1 MRGLP
6 ADGICDANTW
16 ELLVES
22 SWLLGSRLLYLTSP
36 QLRGDDIDLLQTTL
50 AKLGFHCG
58 RVDGILGPRTIAA
71 LSDFQLNYG
80 LIADGVC
87 GEETLQAL
95 DRISGQSGEGPG
107 VVTVREYEKL
117 RDNIASSSGHRI
129 VIGHFGAA
137 AEIARGVVRAMRK
150 ATYEVALVESFDE
163 RAHAR
168 TANAFQA
175 DVYVAISLCDDEQES
190 VLFYQSDT
198 TISAGGYLLAA
209 ELQHHLS
216 SVGTPVVV
224 TTGSQ
229 LPVLRETT
237 MPAAI
242 CLLGLRLQDQEVVPS
257 IANAITAWCRNPL
270 ARAE

>member
-1 MRGLP
+1 M
-6 ADGICDANTW
+6 CDTNTW
-16 ELLVES
+16 TLLVES

-36 QLRGDDIDLLQTTL
+36 QLRGDDVELLQTTL
-50 AKLGFHCG
+50 ARLGFNCG
-58 RVDGILGPRTIAA
+58 RIDGILGPRTVAA

-80 LIADGVC
+80 LVADGVC

-107 VVTVREYEKL
+107 VVSVREYEIL
-117 RDNIASSSGHRI
+117 RDNIASSFGHRI
-129 VIGHFGAA
+129 VIAHFGAA
-137 AEIARGVVRAMRK
+137 ADVARGVVRAMRN
-150 ATYEVALVESFDE
+150 ASFEVALVESTDE

-175 DVYVAISLCDDEQES
+175 DVYVAISLCDDEQET

-198 TISAGGYLLAA
+198 TISAGGYLLAT

-216 SVGTPVVV
+216 TAGKPVVL
-224 TTGSQ
+224 TAGSR

-242 CLLGLRLQDQEVVPS
+242 CLLGLRLQENEVVPS
-257 IANAITAWCRNPL
+257 IASAIEAWCRNPL